1 MRILFGFVFLVSLNF
16 FVATAVKGQKQL
28 VILKKEKIL
37 LRLYPGD
44 EIIFSLKGSKQI
56 HTSYVNNLFDTAVM
70 AHKDIVP
77 FHKIDKVYFTR
88 SSFAN
93 VIGTIM
99 VAGGVGYF
107 LVDQFNELV
116 IKGHEASINED
127 VATTSVIMVAVGL
140 PMMLIKKKSVRV
152 GGKFRM
158 LTVGPNSLFYQRP
171 LEHF

>member
-56 HTSYVNNLFDTAVM
+56 YTSYVNNLFDTAVM

>member
-1 MRILFGFVFLVSLNF
+1 
-16 FVATAVKGQKQL
+16 
-28 VILKKEKIL
+28 
-37 LRLYPGD
+37 
-44 EIIFSLKGSKQI
+44 
-56 HTSYVNNLFDTAVM
+56 
-70 AHKDIVP
+70 
-77 FHKIDKVYFTR
+77 
-88 SSFAN
+88 
-93 VIGTIM
+93 M